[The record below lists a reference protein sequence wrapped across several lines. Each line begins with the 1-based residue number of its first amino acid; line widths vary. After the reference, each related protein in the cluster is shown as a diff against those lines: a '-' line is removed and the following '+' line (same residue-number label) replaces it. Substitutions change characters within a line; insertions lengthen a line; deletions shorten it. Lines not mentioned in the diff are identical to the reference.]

1 MSGYP
6 ICFRDFME
14 EESDTLT
21 ALVYRNSTLGS
32 WGGGWGAN
40 PIYKIGLRS
49 GVLGGNFEK
58 NP

>member
-1 MSGYP
+1 
-6 ICFRDFME
+6 ME